1 MSICHCCS
9 CCCVVAIMKYGPS
22 EYKTVVKRM
31 EGVEVRVKTDTCV
44 GCGRCFK
51 VCIYDALKMKED
63 KAMINRENCMG
74 CGRCERVCPKGA
86 ISISID
92 DFSRIDE
99 LIARF
104 ESRVD
109 ITS

>member
-31 EGVEVRVKTDTCV
+31 EGVEVRVNTD
-44 GCGRCFK
+44 GKCFK
-51 VCIYDALKMKED
+51 ICIYDALKMKED